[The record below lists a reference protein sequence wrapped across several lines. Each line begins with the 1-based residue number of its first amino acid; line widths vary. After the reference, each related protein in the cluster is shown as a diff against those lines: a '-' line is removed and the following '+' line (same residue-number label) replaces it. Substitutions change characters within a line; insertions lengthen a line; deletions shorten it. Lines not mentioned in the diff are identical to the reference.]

1 MENDTFRVTYNPA
14 YQPPHSRK
22 KYGFGQTELKE
33 LGISMLVLTMAFAIA
48 LSGGIQNVVWSEF
61 PFMMGFAAIA
71 VITAFLFH
79 ELAHKFVAQKYGCWA
94 EFRYWQSGLMMAL
107 VFSLMGFL
115 FAAPGAVMVSG
126 RVTQEQNGKISA
138 AGPISNIIV
147 SLLAFGAWFLI
158 PISGAAYSVS
168 GIISDLAFFVGFINA
183 FIGGFNLI
191 PFMPFDGAKIVR
203 WNVPVY
209 IVMVVMALGLI
220 AFGYGF

>member
-1 MENDTFRVTYNPA
+1 MGNDTFRVTYNPA
-14 YQPPHSRK
+14 YQPPQQRK
-22 KYGFGQTELKE
+22 KYGFSQTEMKE

-48 LSGGIQNVVWSEF
+48 LSDGVQGIVWSEF
-61 PFMMGFAAIA
+61 PFMMGFAAVA

-79 ELAHKFVAQKYGCWA
+79 ELAHKFMAQRYGCWA

-107 VFSLMGFL
+107 VFSMMGFL

-147 SLLAFGAWFLI
+147 SLLAFGAWLFI
-158 PISGAAYSVS
+158 PTTGSGIMEIVS
-168 GIISDLAFFVGFINA
+168 GLAFFVGFINA

-209 IVMVVMALGLI
+209 IIMVVMAVGLI